1 MFKKFSIEENVSNT
15 SQIKNSVQRGIQSKI
30 VEQYPL
36 LSEAI
41 EVILPKKSM
50 LMSKCQ
56 ENITLLSVEGEVL
69 FFNQRDGPYFP
80 TLRLLHRC
88 MLLSPH
94 LLHQS

>member
-88 MLLSPH
+88 KHLSPH
-94 LLHQS
+94 SLYQS